1 MAYLGLTY
9 SDPVQ
14 CWGPGLKRERQAE
27 FQEGWRLGYVWAAER
42 SWHFITV
49 SLHRNVRT
57 GLRKRDSWSKSAS
70 LLQACWMWQGALAGG
85 SRGLSDLLLQAQKLI
100 KRRWLDGITDS
111 MDMSLDRL
119 QELVKDKEAWC
130 AAVHGVAKSW
140 TQLSDWTTR
149 AFGSN

>member
-9 SDPVQ
+9 SDTLQ

-27 FQEGWRLGYVWAAER
+27 FQEGWRLGYMWAAER

-49 SLHRNVRT
+49 SLRRDVRT
-57 GLRKRDSWSKSAS
+57 GRRRSDWLMEQI
-70 LLQACWMWQGALAGG
+70 LFLFQACWMWQGALAGG
-85 SRGLSDLLLQAQKLI
+85 TRGSSDLLLQAQELI

-111 MDMSLDRL
+111 MDMSLGRL

-140 TQLSDWTTR
+140 TRLSDNNNSFWQ
-149 AFGSN
+149 